1 LKTRVVRHRLWRR
14 LNSDVEQE
22 IKYTTKDSGG
32 NKLMKETAL
41 CLALISSIL
50 LFTAT
55 LLQAAE
61 QKIIFNTEKIE
72 YKSGTSSK
80 RCQDICSR
88 RSGPDAKS
96 LLSEGW
102 NIVNSSPKE
111 VIGEKYWY
119 TPCNGCEPHGCNCIG
134 TEYILQLDDPAQ
146 KVETSKNELDAID
159 KNKRTGVNAPKVET
173 SKNEL
178 DLLKKENE
186 LLKQEITLLKQENE
200 NLKNQIKSKQRKN
213 SDQPK

>member
-1 LKTRVVRHRLWRR
+1 
-14 LNSDVEQE
+14 
-22 IKYTTKDSGG
+22 
-32 NKLMKETAL
+32 MKKTAL

-72 YKSGTSSK
+72 HKSGTNSK
-80 RCQDICSR
+80 KCQDICSR
-88 RSGPDAKS
+88 KSDPDAKS

-102 NIVNSSPKE
+102 KIVTSSPKE
-111 VIGEKYWY
+111 VVGEYYWY
-119 TPCNGCEPHGCNCIG
+119 TPCRGCEPHGCTCIG
-134 TEYILQLDDPAQ
+134 TEYILQKDYPAP
-146 KVETSKNELDAID
+146 KVETPNREVDAQD
-159 KNKRTGVNAPKVET
+159 KNKRTELHAPKVET
-173 SKNEL
+173 SNNEL

-200 NLKNQIKSKQRKN
+200 NLKNQIKSKQK
-213 SDQPK
+213 

>member
-1 LKTRVVRHRLWRR
+1 
-14 LNSDVEQE
+14 
-22 IKYTTKDSGG
+22 
-32 NKLMKETAL
+32 MKKTAL

-80 RCQDICSR
+80 KCQDTCSR
-88 RSGPDAKS
+88 KSGPDAKS

-102 NIVNSSPKE
+102 EIVTSTPKE
-111 VIGEKYWY
+111 VIGEYYWY
-119 TPCNGCEPHGCNCIG
+119 TPCNGCEPHGCTCIG
-134 TEYILQLDDPAQ
+134 TEYILQKDGPAP
-146 KVETSKNELDAID
+146 KVETSNSEIDALD
-159 KNKRTGVNAPKVET
+159 KNKRTGLHAPKVET
-173 SKNEL
+173 SNNEL

-200 NLKNQIKSKQRKN
+200 NLKNQIKSNQKNN
-213 SDQPK
+213 SDQP

>member
-1 LKTRVVRHRLWRR
+1 
-14 LNSDVEQE
+14 
-22 IKYTTKDSGG
+22 
-32 NKLMKETAL
+32 MKETAL

-102 NIVNSSPKE
+102 KIVTSSPKE
-111 VIGEKYWY
+111 VIGEHYWY
-119 TPCNGCEPHGCNCIG
+119 TPCNGCEPHGCTCIG
-134 TEYILQLDDPAQ
+134 TEYTLILHRFRDDRICSGY
-146 KVETSKNELDAID
+146 VFRAILC
-159 KNKRTGVNAPKVET
+159 KR
-173 SKNEL
+173 
-178 DLLKKENE
+178 
-186 LLKQEITLLKQENE
+186 
-200 NLKNQIKSKQRKN
+200 N
-213 SDQPK
+213 SSVRSC